1 MESLFFQKNNVGRKK
16 AATEMSVKKTMRGK
30 IQNMLVEGRWEM

>member
-16 AATEMSVKKTMRGK
+16 GSHRDVGLKNHVRK